1 MSYEADMS
9 IISELQWLQDDELFA
24 LSLQNGNVSY
34 TLYVPIYL
42 STKLGTYFVCKL
54 YATILPYYSKHIL
67 LSTVFKYFHS
77 QVE

>member
-34 TLYVPIYL
+34 TLYVDTYL
-42 STKLGTYFVCKL
+42 LEY
-54 YATILPYYSKHIL
+54 
-67 LSTVFKYFHS
+67 
-77 QVE
+77 